1 MGSQP
6 VGERAVPSSL
16 KAGLVIL
23 QEVQLLHNASPMKAE
38 ERYRSGSGGRMACGG
53 SEAELLK
60 RERRTGGVLRTSKG
74 R

>member
-1 MGSQP
+1 M
-6 VGERAVPSSL
+6 
-16 KAGLVIL
+16 IL
-23 QEVQLLHNASPMKAE
+23 QEVQLLHNAGPIKAE

-60 RERRTGGVLRTSKG
+60 RERKTGGVLRNSKG